1 MGIHPVTIL
10 VSFVVLIAGALLG
23 VGVQSV
29 VIGGAVGVLAVL
41 LLIALRVAR
50 QWQKAVILR
59 LGKYHSAKGPGLF
72 FIFPFI
78 DTVPYWIDLRTVTT
92 PFNAE
97 ETLTKDSVPVDVDA
111 VLFWRVVDPKKAAIE
126 VENYRHAIAWAS
138 QTALRDVI
146 GRTELAEMLRGREKI
161 DHDLC
166 QMIDQRTEAW
176 GIKALSVEIRDVKI
190 PEGLQNAMSMQ
201 AQADRERQARV
212 ILADSER
219 QVSRVFEESAKAYT
233 SNPVALQLR
242 GMNILL
248 EGMRQNSTIVL
259 VPSSATE
266 TMGLGAMAGMTS
278 LATQL
283 ANSHRAK
290 PDSIKPDSMQSQR
303 SATSEAPQA

>member
-1 MGIHPVTIL
+1 MGIHPVTI
-10 VSFVVLIAGALLG
+10 VVFVVVLL
-23 VGVQSV
+23 VGLMLGIGLQSV
-29 VIGGAVGVLAVL
+29 IVGGVVCAFAVL

-50 QWQKAVILR
+50 QWQKAVVLR
-59 LGKYHSAKGPGLF
+59 LGKYQGLKGPGLF
-72 FIFPFI
+72 YIVPFV
-78 DTVPYWIDLRTVTT
+78 DTIPYWIDLRTVTT

-126 VENYRHAIAWAS
+126 VENYRHAIAWSS

-146 GRTELAEMLRGREKI
+146 GRTDLAEMLRGREKI

-233 SNPVALQLR
+233 GNPVALQLR

-248 EGMRQNSTIVL
+248 EGMRQNSTIVI
-259 VPSSATE
+259 VPSSAVE
-266 TMGLGAMAGMTS
+266 TMGLGSMAGMTA
-278 LATQL
+278 LAKQL
-283 ANSHRAK
+283 EQ
-290 PDSIKPDSMQSQR
+290 PQIPR
-303 SATSEAPQA
+303 SASTQSSEVPQA

>member
-1 MGIHPVTIL
+1 MGIHPVTI
-10 VSFVVLIAGALLG
+10 VVFVVVLLIGLMLG
-23 VGVQSV
+23 IGFQSAI
-29 VIGGAVGVLAVL
+29 IGGVVCAFAVL
-41 LLIALRVAR
+41 LLISLRVAR
-50 QWQKAVILR
+50 QWQKAVVLR
-59 LGKYHSAKGPGLF
+59 LGKYQGLKGPGLF
-72 FIFPFI
+72 GIVPFV
-78 DTVPYWIDLRTVTT
+78 DTIPYWIDLRTVTT

-126 VENYRHAIAWAS
+126 VENYRHAIAWSS

-146 GRTELAEMLRGREKI
+146 GRTDLAEMLRGREKI

-233 SNPVALQLR
+233 GNPVALQLR

-248 EGMRQNSTIVL
+248 EGMRQNSTIVI
-259 VPSSATE
+259 VPSSAVE
-266 TMGLGAMAGMTS
+266 TMGLGSMAGMAS
-278 LATQL
+278 LAKQL
-283 ANSHRAK
+283 EQPQVA
-290 PDSIKPDSMQSQR
+290 R
-303 SATSEAPQA
+303 SAPTPSSGATSAAPHA

>member
-1 MGIHPVTIL
+1 MEKGDDMLNMKNKVKC
-10 VSFVVLIAGALLG
+10 S
-23 VGVQSV
+23 
-29 VIGGAVGVLAVL
+29 
-41 LLIALRVAR
+41 
-50 QWQKAVILR
+50 KC
-59 LGKYHSAKGPGLF
+59 GK
-72 FIFPFI
+72 
-78 DTVPYWIDLRTVTT
+78 DM
-92 PFNAE
+92 
-97 ETLTKDSVPVDVDA
+97 
-111 VLFWRVVDPKKAAIE
+111 RVVDPKKAAIE
-126 VENYRHAIAWAS
+126 VENYRHAIAWSS

-146 GRTELAEMLRGREKI
+146 GRTDLAEMLRGREKI

-233 SNPVALQLR
+233 GNPVALQLR

-248 EGMRQNSTIVL
+248 EGMRQNSTIVI
-259 VPSSATE
+259 VPSSAVE

-278 LATQL
+278 LAKQLEQPHGAKSVSTQ
-283 ANSHRAK
+283 SRAGA
-290 PDSIKPDSMQSQR
+290 M
-303 SATSEAPQA
+303 SEAPQA

>member
-1 MGIHPVTIL
+1 MGIHPVTI
-10 VSFVVLIAGALLG
+10 VVFVVMVAIGAVLG
-23 VGVQSV
+23 VALDNA
-29 VIGGAVGVLAVL
+29 VIAAAIIALAVL
-41 LLIALRVAR
+41 LFLAFRVAR

-59 LGKYHSAKGPGLF
+59 LGKYQDLKGPGFF
-72 FIFPFI
+72 FILPFI
-78 DTVPYWIDLRTVTT
+78 DTVPYWIDLRTITT

-111 VLFWRVVDPKKAAIE
+111 VLFWRVVDPKKAARE

-146 GRTELAEMLRGREKI
+146 GRTDLSEMLRGREKI
-161 DHDLC
+161 DKDLC

-219 QVSRVFEESAKAYT
+219 QVSQVFQESSKAYA
-233 SNPVALQLR
+233 SSPIALHLR
-242 GMNILL
+242 AMNILL
-248 EGMRQNSTIVL
+248 EGMRQNSTIVV
-259 VPSSATE
+259 VPSSAVE
-266 TMGLGAMAGMTS
+266 TMGLGAVSGITS
-278 LATQL
+278 LAREFADGHGAKL
-283 ANSHRAK
+283 ASAGAK
-290 PDSIKPDSMQSQR
+290 
-303 SATSEAPQA
+303 SEAA

>member
-1 MGIHPVTIL
+1 MGIHPITVALSLVVAAAGVIL
-10 VSFVVLIAGALLG
+10 GIALDSMLVA
-23 VGVQSV
+23 VV
-29 VIGGAVGVLAVL
+29 VIGLAAL
-41 LLIALRVAR
+41 LLVAFRVAR

-59 LGKYHSAKGPGLF
+59 LGKYLDLKGPGF
-72 FIFPFI
+72 FYVLPFV
-78 DTVPYWIDLRTVTT
+78 DTIPYWIDLRTITT

-146 GRTELAEMLRGREKI
+146 GRTDLAEMLRGREKI

-233 SNPVALQLR
+233 GNPVALQLR

-259 VPSSATE
+259 VPSSAVE
-266 TMGLGAMAGMTS
+266 TMGLGAMTGLAS
-278 LATQL
+278 LAKQFADKQGASAAST
-283 ANSHRAK
+283 
-290 PDSIKPDSMQSQR
+290 PSQGA
-303 SATSEAPQA
+303 ATAEVL

>member
-1 MGIHPVTIL
+1 MGIHPVTI
-10 VSFVVLIAGALLG
+10 VVFAVLAAIGAVLG
-23 VGVQSV
+23 VALDSLPVGSV
-29 VIGGAVGVLAVL
+29 VIALAIL
-41 LLIALRVAR
+41 LFLAFRVAR

-59 LGKYHSAKGPGLF
+59 LGKYQDLKGPGFF
-72 FIFPFI
+72 FILPFV
-78 DTVPYWIDLRTVTT
+78 DTVPYWIDLRTITT

-146 GRTELAEMLRGREKI
+146 GRTDLAEMLRGREKI
-161 DHDLC
+161 DKDLC

-219 QVSRVFEESAKAYT
+219 QVSKVFEESAKAYAG
-233 SNPVALQLR
+233 SPVALHLR
-242 GMNILL
+242 AMNILL
-248 EGMRQNSTIVL
+248 EGMRQNSTVVI
-259 VPSSATE
+259 VPSSAVE
-266 TMGLGAMAGMTS
+266 TMGLGATAGITS
-278 LATQL
+278 LAKEF
-283 ANSHRAK
+283 APADGARA
-290 PDSIKPDSMQSQR
+290 QSRGVAKQ
-303 SATSEAPQA
+303 EIPQV